1 MSSDSVEP
9 LKRQN
14 ARLLLDLVDDD
25 ERPRI
30 YTSPAG
36 KAPVGMQPLQ
46 DWEEEDE
53 DFDEA
58 CVEALEDAEVMEAHR
73 EYQDGFRKRL
83 HCEEEYEPEV
93 CDLSTYF
100 GGFGLTEYQQ
110 ISMCRTYANYLTQKM
125 KARLPQSLKK
135 IKKVSSKK

>member
-25 ERPRI
+25 DHPRI

-36 KAPVGMQPLQ
+36 KAPVTMQPLQ
-46 DWEEEDE
+46 DWEEEDP

-58 CVEALEDAEVMEAHR
+58 CAEALEDAEVMQASR
-73 EYQDGFRKRL
+73 EYHESFGKRL
-83 HCEEEYEPEV
+83 RCEEEYEPEV

-135 IKKVSSKK
+135 IKKVSQKK